1 MAEKNDQADKRRHR
15 RVSVS
20 KSVQAK
26 TDSRN
31 IEGSVTDIS
40 AGGAA
45 LCVDAEVEDESP
57 VELDIED
64 MSPVSGTV
72 ARSYDDGF
80 AVEFDLDE
88 EEEDRLLT
96 ELTELHDTI
105 NLEDL

>member
-1 MAEKNDQADKRRHR
+1 MAKKTGQAEKRRHR
-15 RVSVS
+15 RVRVS
-20 KSVQAK
+20 KPVQAK
-26 TDSRN
+26 TDSRQ

-45 LCVDAEVEDESP
+45 LNVDAEVDGESQ

-64 MSPVSGTV
+64 MSPLSGTV